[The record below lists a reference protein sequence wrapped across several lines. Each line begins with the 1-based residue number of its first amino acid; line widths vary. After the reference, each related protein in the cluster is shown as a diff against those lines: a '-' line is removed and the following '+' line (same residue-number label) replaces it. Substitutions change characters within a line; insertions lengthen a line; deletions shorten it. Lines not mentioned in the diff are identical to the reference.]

1 MHLVGAKLKNFYDF
15 TNKNEGDNNLK
26 PYEVQVKI
34 PHYQRPYE
42 WEKEHVS
49 LLINDT
55 LNNNSGKYFSGAS
68 VSSIHDEYCHELV
81 DGQQRYTTL
90 FLLNY
95 CVFLVSRVALREA
108 LLSGAYVHANSLA
121 EKLEKSFRYI
131 FILKK
136 DYAFNEK
143 EASKLQ
149 KEIDK
154 EMLLDDPD
162 YEKVQNLKT
171 KIKTLKSQDNTEN
184 ELFIKSVFY
193 RKYQELIN
201 DIKEKGNATTKI
213 EHDKALDKLNSL
225 GVLTRLSQSNENYHN
240 ENKKLLECFFDNS
253 EFRITYA
260 RKKYADLLKTSL
272 LSLDFTLSSQ
282 SLLSIIDLDQKLE
295 STYKDAIN
303 VIFDEITSR
312 ISDSNPLDHSI
323 QVINTLLRVLE
334 SLDICVVQTGN
345 QSDATVLFDVLN
357 DRSKELSQLSLI
369 KNEFYKRVVIYYE
382 KNSIFSDSILDEH
395 IDDVDELWVGEIFN
409 ASMSDAALVS
419 YLGACFLSGST
430 STNYSNNGKETR
442 KAISDYLASCD
453 KYSVEDLKFDIG
465 VFRAI
470 KIILHKVGVKYQKVL
485 DVSLTSEAESKS
497 IFERVVKLL
506 IAKKQE
512 GILAGVINSILWKYF
527 SVYGTS
533 QQIDIENLK
542 SMLDEIMDSSYSDVN
557 EQCLEVWVSSLSS
570 KDYTLPRN
578 LSKQLISAYN
588 KANLNGS
595 NAICTGPFMR
605 SPSAR
610 QELVSW
616 LNEWKYRSSNQFEVK
631 VLLINLMSRDPAK
644 GIKLIDKPQF
654 FSGFIDAASC
664 HLDHFE
670 PKSLP
675 SSNPSEYFQS
685 ASRDDLVNSLGNMML
700 LTQVDNQRKSD
711 SPAAAADDYY
721 ASSDISNNWL
731 YKVLHQK
738 YIDLSINKVPTELF
752 FTERKKEL
760 ITQIAELLHN

>member
-15 TNKNEGDNNLK
+15 TNKNEGDNSLK

-55 LNNNSGKYFSGAS
+55 LNNNNGKYFSGAS

-131 FILKK
+131 FILKN
-136 DYAFNEK
+136 DHAFNEK
-143 EASKLQ
+143 EANKLQ

-154 EMLLDDPD
+154 EMLLDEPD

-171 KIKTLKSQDNTEN
+171 KIKTLKNQDNTDK
-184 ELFIKSVFY
+184 ELFIKSVFD
-193 RKYQELIN
+193 RKYHELIN
-201 DIKEKGNATTKI
+201 DIKEKGNTKTRT
-213 EHDKALDKLNSL
+213 EYDKALDKLNSL
-225 GVLTRLSQSNENYHN
+225 GVLTKLSQSDENYHN
-240 ENKKLLECFFDNS
+240 ENKKLLECFFDNA

-282 SLLSIIDLDQKLE
+282 SLLSIVDLDQKLE

-312 ISDSNPLDHSI
+312 ISDNNPLEHAI
-323 QVINTLLRVLE
+323 QVINTLLRILE

-345 QSDATVLFDVLN
+345 QSDATILFDVLN

-382 KNSIFSDSILDEH
+382 KNNNFSDSILDEH

-409 ASMSDAALVS
+409 ASISDAALVS

-430 STNYSNNGKETR
+430 NTNYSTNGKETR
-442 KAISDYLASCD
+442 KAISDYLASRD
-453 KYSVEDLKFDIG
+453 IYSVEDLKFDIC

-470 KIILHKVGVKYQKVL
+470 KTILNKVGVKYQKVL
-485 DVSLTSEAESKS
+485 DISLTAEAESKS

-527 SVYGTS
+527 SLYGTG
-533 QQIDIENLK
+533 QKINIENLK
-542 SMLDEIMDSSYSDVN
+542 SMLDKIMDSSYSDVN
-557 EQCLEVWVSSLSS
+557 EQCLEVWVTSLSS

-595 NAICTGPFMR
+595 SIIYLSTFMR
-605 SPSAR
+605 SPHAR

-685 ASRDDLVNSLGNMML
+685 ASRDDFVNSLGNMML

-711 SPAAAADDYY
+711 SPAAVADDYY

-731 YKVLHQK
+731 YRMLHQK
-738 YIDLSINKVPTELF
+738 YITHSKNKVPTELF

-760 ITQIAELLHN
+760 INQIAELLHN